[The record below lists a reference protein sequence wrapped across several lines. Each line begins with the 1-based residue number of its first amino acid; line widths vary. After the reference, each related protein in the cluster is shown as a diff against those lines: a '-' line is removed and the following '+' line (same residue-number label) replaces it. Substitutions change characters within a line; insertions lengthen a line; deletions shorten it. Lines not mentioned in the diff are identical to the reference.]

1 MTTSSASRC
10 SRALLLLLPLA
21 GPAFG
26 EAVSVDVAQWAEV
39 GTGETIDGWSIAG
52 IDRYVKSGGVKFDA
66 AADVALSPLYGG
78 FVTQVVA
85 EVVCGTAHPQR
96 YLTLAPEV
104 AAVANSRKAEVTGAY
119 VAQVFTWS
127 ASDRVRRFRLSC
139 EGYDSAV
146 WGVRACEVYLQRL
159 ETPTGLG
166 DDPAWSDALAT
177 SWQADPRATSHTVE
191 AWEVIRTPFSG
202 DELACWDFSEL
213 TNGVGKTMSF
223 DELGLAQEYP
233 DVTGEKLC
241 LQGGAFGHLQ
251 VGMNSVAGE
260 MRLPLPTASE
270 RTCEMELYAHE
281 TDKEGRITVRCIAAG
296 EATNELETVFLL
308 HEPSLFR
315 MTLPDEARVLVLP
328 SMASR
333 RIRVRRVRVLS
344 DYAPETVSTNLVAAS
359 TTRGTGCTIRKLH
372 AGNYVWRVM
381 SREDDGMASLWSDW
395 KDVVLDSGL
404 PSFDRPGF
412 LLFLR

>member
-39 GTGETIDGWSIAG
+39 GTGETIDGWSVVG
-52 IDRYVKSGGVKFDA
+52 LDRYAKYGGVKFDA

-85 EVVCGTAHPQR
+85 EVACGTSYTQR
-96 YLTLAPEV
+96 YLTLTPEI
-104 AAVANSRKAEVTGAY
+104 AAIENPRKAVATDECL
-119 VAQVFTWS
+119 AQVFTWP
-127 ASDRVRRFRLSC
+127 ASDRVRRFRFTAEGHQSAYWAVCSC
-139 EGYDSAV
+139 V
-146 WGVRACEVYLQRL
+146 VYLQRL
-159 ETPTGLG
+159 ETPTGLE
-166 DDPAWSDALAT
+166 DDPAWCDALAT
-177 SWQADPRATSHTVE
+177 SWQADSRATLHTVE

-223 DELGLAQEYP
+223 DDLGLAQEYP

-281 TDKEGRITVRCIAAG
+281 TDKEGRITVRCTTAG
-296 EATNELETVFLL
+296 EVTNELETVFLL
-308 HEPSLFR
+308 HVPSLFR

-344 DYAPETVSTNLVAAS
+344 DYAPETVSTNLVAAT
-359 TTRGTGCTIRKLH
+359 TTRGTGCTFKKLQEGH
-372 AGNYVWRVM
+372 YVWRVM
-381 SREDDGMASLWSDW
+381 SREEDGMASLWSDW
-395 KDVVLDSGL
+395 RDVVLDSGL

-412 LLFLR
+412 LLFLH